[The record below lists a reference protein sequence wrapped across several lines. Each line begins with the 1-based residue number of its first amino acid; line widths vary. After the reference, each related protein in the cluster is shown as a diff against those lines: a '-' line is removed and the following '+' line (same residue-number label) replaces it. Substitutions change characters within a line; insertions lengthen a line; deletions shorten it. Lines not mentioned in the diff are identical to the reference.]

1 MQRFLCRVLPV
12 LTTFGSVVAF
22 DSESSSRAPSHPVVN
37 IHLTDSNDA
46 AVLSGLADR
55 QKNLED
61 LLGALETRAQSA
73 EDALGNQMSLV
84 NAQMHELV
92 SIGSSL
98 AASVPQGGMMLQL
111 RGGGRAQRVSV
122 QDLREQLALVTQD
135 VHSSDKD
142 SQPGADSAGDGFD
155 PSGPEAV
162 ARQKLMSA
170 QKNFASVEN
179 IAESD
184 NQKSIEAKLALA
196 MESPSHVGSPVP
208 LLSPADV
215 VVVCQPD
222 AHACPQGWRDDAG
235 VCVASSE
242 YVGPCAGE
250 LTLSGM
256 SREQLLAIAKY
267 CRLELPCQ

>member
-1 MQRFLCRVLPV
+1 MQRFVCRALPV
-12 LTTFGSVVAF
+12 LTTFGGVVAF

-98 AASVPQGGMMLQL
+98 AASVPQGGMMQQL
-111 RGGGRAQRVSV
+111 RGGGRAQQVSA
-122 QDLREQLALVTQD
+122 QDLKEQLALVTQD

-142 SQPGADSAGDGFD
+142 SQPGADSAGDGFE

-170 QKNFASVEN
+170 QKNFATVQN
-179 IAESD
+179 IAESE
-184 NQKSIEAKLALA
+184 NQKSIVISSLKF
-196 MESPSHVGSPVP
+196 
-208 LLSPADV
+208 LSTTQV
-215 VVVCQPD
+215 V
-222 AHACPQGWRDDAG
+222 H
-235 VCVASSE
+235 
-242 YVGPCAGE
+242 
-250 LTLSGM
+250 
-256 SREQLLAIAKY
+256 
-267 CRLELPCQ
+267 